1 MEKNGVISLR
11 LEDLVEM
18 LDARKTVNII
28 SEKESVKICKV
39 YELLA
44 DPEFLK
50 TYGKKKVIGVIYCTI
65 YRTFNILKVF
75 IEEV

>member
-18 LDARKTVNII
+18 LDARKMVNIFK
-28 SEKESVKICKV
+28 SEKESIKYCEV

-50 TYGKKKVIGVIYCTI
+50 TYGKKKVTGVIYCT
-65 YRTFNILKVF
+65 FNILNVL
-75 IEEV
+75 IEEEV

>member
-18 LDARKTVNII
+18 LDARKMVNVFI
-28 SEKESVKICKV
+28 SEKESIKYCEV

-50 TYGKKKVIGVIYCTI
+50 TYGKKKVTGVIYCT
-65 YRTFNILKVF
+65 FNVLNVL
-75 IEEV
+75 IEEEV